1 MSVTNFANFCPPRPL
16 AHWRLRP
23 LVYNFW
29 ISNALNLTSRKMNTV
44 EMVSTRHQYDK
55 WVSGWQSTV
64 FVIGDIFW
72 FLGPPLRHI
81 FTLFL
86 LIVITLIIC
95 WQNNQQIVFHNDQW
109 SNHRI
114 IIAQI
119 WPKITTLT
127 TCEIWDFQ
135 APLKSSFQ
143 IIFSW
148 YSYQWLYVIRP
159 TKVLSYIMIW

>member
-1 MSVTNFANFCPPRPL
+1 MEKSMIQRTVRVWQILPIFCPQPPGPWPIECCDL
-16 AHWRLRP
+16 K
-23 LVYNFW
+23 YNLW
-29 ISNALNLTSRKMNTV
+29 TRNVLNLTSRKMNTD

-95 WQNNQQIVFHNDQW
+95 WQNNQQIVFYNDQW

-143 IIFSW
+143 ITLTW
-148 YSYQWLYVIRP
+148 
-159 TKVLSYIMIW
+159 

>member
-1 MSVTNFANFCPPRPL
+1 MTNFANFCPPRPL

-95 WQNNQQIVFHNDQW
+95 WQNNQQIVFYNDQW

-119 WPKITTLT
+119 WPKITTLR

-135 APLKSSFQ
+135 APVKSSFQ

-148 YSYQWLYVIRP
+148 YSYQW
-159 TKVLSYIMIW
+159 